1 MNDKRPDPRK
11 GRRGSLISLDASERP
26 SAPTRNGSSPAEQ
39 SDDCW
44 PVLVEFALSLR
55 GWWIGICDDLG
66 LTPMQGHALR
76 SLDPDRPSPMSV
88 LADML
93 ICDASNVTAIVDKLE
108 SRGLIARR
116 GADHDRRVK
125 MLCVTDLGRSLRDR
139 LVRRLLEPPA
149 TLAALPLDLKAR
161 LTSTLRKLIGELSQ
175 TLAPAGGAAP
185 TRATRG

>member
-11 GRRGSLISLDASERP
+11 GRRGSLISLDTKARP
-26 SAPTRNGSSPAEQ
+26 PVPACNGQSTADR
-39 SDDCW
+39 SDDFW

-55 GWWIGICDDLG
+55 GWWIAICDDLG

-108 SRGLIARR
+108 SRGLIVRQ
-116 GADHDRRVK
+116 GAENDRRIK
-125 MLCVTDLGRSLRDR
+125 MLAVTPQGREIRER
-139 LVRRLLEPPA
+139 LCARAAEPPA
-149 TLAALPLDLKAR
+149 AVESMPAAARRQMADVLRAILDERAAAA
-161 LTSTLRKLIGELSQ
+161 TSG
-175 TLAPAGGAAP
+175 
-185 TRATRG
+185 

>member
-1 MNDKRPDPRK
+1 MDDKRPDPRK
-11 GRRGSLISLDASERP
+11 GRRGSLISLETKAKPGVPPSNAPPLGEASD
-26 SAPTRNGSSPAEQ
+26 
-39 SDDCW
+39 DDCW

-108 SRGLIARR
+108 SRSLIVRQ
-116 GADHDRRVK
+116 GAENDRRIK
-125 MLCVTDLGRSLRDR
+125 MLAVTAQGRELRER
-139 LVRRLLEPPA
+139 LCARFTEPPA
-149 TLAALPLDLKAR
+149 AVKSIPPVARRQLADL
-161 LTSTLRKLIGELSQ
+161 LRAILSER
-175 TLAPAGGAAP
+175 TAA
-185 TRATRG
+185 ASEG

>member
-11 GRRGSLISLDASERP
+11 GRRGSLIALDVREKP
-26 SAPTRNGSSPAEQ
+26 PAPTHKGRAGASDGS
-39 SDDCW
+39 DFW

-55 GWWIGICDDLG
+55 GWWIAICDDLG

-108 SRGLIARR
+108 SRGLIVRQNAEN
-116 GADHDRRVK
+116 DRRIK
-125 MLCVTDLGRSLRDR
+125 MLAVTPQGLELRER
-139 LVRRLLEPPA
+139 LCARFTVPPA
-149 TLAALPLDLKAR
+149 AVESMPPAARAQLADVLRAILDERVAAA
-161 LTSTLRKLIGELSQ
+161 TSG
-175 TLAPAGGAAP
+175 
-185 TRATRG
+185 

>member
-11 GRRGSLISLDASERP
+11 GRRGSLISLDSKGKPGVTA
-26 SAPTRNGSSPAEQ
+26 RNGSPPGAT

-108 SRGLIARR
+108 SRGLIVRQGAENDRRIKMLAVTPQGRELRERLCARFTTPPAAVESMPAPARR
-116 GADHDRRVK
+116 QLAD
-125 MLCVTDLGRSLRDR
+125 LLRAILSER
-139 LVRRLLEPPA
+139 TAAA
-149 TLAALPLDLKAR
+149 T
-161 LTSTLRKLIGELSQ
+161 
-175 TLAPAGGAAP
+175 GG
-185 TRATRG
+185 

>member
-11 GRRGSLISLDASERP
+11 GRRGSLISLDSKEKPGGTAH
-26 SAPTRNGSSPAEQ
+26 NGPQ
-39 SDDCW
+39 TSDDCW

-108 SRGLIARR
+108 SRGLIERQNAENDRRIKMLAVTPEGRELRERLCARFPVPPAAVESMPAPARR
-116 GADHDRRVK
+116 QLAD
-125 MLCVTDLGRSLRDR
+125 LLRAILSER
-139 LVRRLLEPPA
+139 TAAA
-149 TLAALPLDLKAR
+149 T
-161 LTSTLRKLIGELSQ
+161 
-175 TLAPAGGAAP
+175 GG
-185 TRATRG
+185 

>member
-11 GRRGSLISLDASERP
+11 GRRGSLISLDAKER
-26 SAPTRNGSSPAEQ
+26 AAAAAQDGSSPVGQ

-55 GWWIGICDDLG
+55 GWWIGICDELG

-108 SRGLIARR
+108 SRGLIVRQNAENDRRIKMLAVTPKGRELRERLCARFTVPPAAVESMPPMARR
-116 GADHDRRVK
+116 QLADV
-125 MLCVTDLGRSLRDR
+125 LRAILSER
-139 LVRRLLEPPA
+139 TAAA
-149 TLAALPLDLKAR
+149 TGG
-161 LTSTLRKLIGELSQ
+161 STG
-175 TLAPAGGAAP
+175 
-185 TRATRG
+185 

>member
-1 MNDKRPDPRK
+1 MDDKRPEPRK
-11 GRRGSLISLDASERP
+11 GRRGSLISLTEKARP
-26 SAPTRNGSSPAEQ
+26 PAPAHNGHATATDRG
-39 SDDCW
+39 DDFW

-108 SRGLIARR
+108 SRGLIVRQGAENDRRIKMLAVTPKGRELRESLCARFTIPPTAVESMPPTARR
-116 GADHDRRVK
+116 ELAD
-125 MLCVTDLGRSLRDR
+125 LLRAILSER
-139 LVRRLLEPPA
+139 TAAA
-149 TLAALPLDLKAR
+149 T
-161 LTSTLRKLIGELSQ
+161 
-175 TLAPAGGAAP
+175 GG
-185 TRATRG
+185 

>member
-1 MNDKRPDPRK
+1 MDDKRPDPRK
-11 GRRGSLISLDASERP
+11 GRRGSLISLDPKGKPSGPAQEGSPPTER
-26 SAPTRNGSSPAEQ
+26 
-39 SDDCW
+39 SDEFW

-108 SRGLIARR
+108 TRGLIVRQSAENDRRIKMLAVTQQGRELRERLCARFTVPPAAVEALPPAARR
-116 GADHDRRVK
+116 QLAD
-125 MLCVTDLGRSLRDR
+125 LLRAILNER
-139 LVRRLLEPPA
+139 TTAA
-149 TLAALPLDLKAR
+149 T
-161 LTSTLRKLIGELSQ
+161 
-175 TLAPAGGAAP
+175 GG
-185 TRATRG
+185 

>member
-1 MNDKRPDPRK
+1 MDDKRPDPRK
-11 GRRGSLISLDASERP
+11 GRRGSLISLEAKAKSGVT
-26 SAPTRNGSSPAEQ
+26 ARNGAPPIEQ
-39 SDDCW
+39 GDELW

-108 SRGLIARR
+108 SRGLIVRQ
-116 GADHDRRVK
+116 GAENDRRIK
-125 MLCVTDLGRSLRDR
+125 MLAVTAQGRELRER
-139 LVRRLLEPPA
+139 LCARFTVPPA
-149 TLAALPLDLKAR
+149 AVDSMPPASRRQLADL
-161 LTSTLRKLIGELSQ
+161 LRAILSER
-175 TLAPAGGAAP
+175 TAAATGG
-185 TRATRG
+185 

>member
-11 GRRGSLISLDASERP
+11 GRRGSLISLDSKGKSGVTAL
-26 SAPTRNGSSPAEQ
+26 NGSPPGEAG
-39 SDDCW
+39 DDCW

-108 SRGLIARR
+108 SRGLIVRQ
-116 GADHDRRVK
+116 GAENDRRIK
-125 MLCVTDLGRSLRDR
+125 MLAVTPQGRELRER
-139 LVRRLLEPPA
+139 LCARFTEPPA
-149 TLAALPLDLKAR
+149 AVESMPPVARRQLAEL
-161 LTSTLRKLIGELSQ
+161 LRSILSER
-175 TLAPAGGAAP
+175 TAAATGG
-185 TRATRG
+185 